1 MMRRAS
7 VEMRGAL
14 DNQKVAFGDD
24 SAKKFTAMFKWFIQ
38 GFAVDLVT
46 SAPERAFMD
55 WWDSE

>member
-14 DNQKVAFGDD
+14 DKQKVAFGDD
-24 SAKKFTAMFKWFIQ
+24 SAKKFTAMFKWFIL
-38 GFAVDLVT
+38 GFVVDLVT
-46 SAPERAFMD
+46 SAPKRAFMD